1 MKVHAGVD
9 AGTGYIH
16 TIEGTAANVHDSTEA
31 TKLIREDDHVV
42 YGDSGYLG
50 VPKQEEVIKDEHLS
64 QIDYRICKRPSSLK
78 TSKDYEGINWEK
90 QMENRISSI
99 RCKVE
104 HAFLIVKR
112 DFGYRKVA
120 YRGIAK
126 NMNRFHVLF
135 GCANLLMCI
144 RAGRTKQFRNKQVA
158 PIAG

>member
-1 MKVHAGVD
+1 M
-9 AGTGYIH
+9 
-16 TIEGTAANVHDSTEA
+16 
-31 TKLIREDDHVV
+31 
-42 YGDSGYLG
+42 
-50 VPKQEEVIKDEHLS
+50 
-64 QIDYRICKRPSSLK
+64 K

-135 GCANLLMCI
+135 GCANLLMCT
-144 RAGRTKQFRNKQVA
+144 RAGRTEQFRNKQATPAV
-158 PIAG
+158 G

>member
-1 MKVHAGVD
+1 MGRNDQTVLS
-9 AGTGYIH
+9 
-16 TIEGTAANVHDSTEA
+16 EGRAWA
-31 TKLIREDDHVV
+31 TC
-42 YGDSGYLG
+42 SGYRDDAAD
-50 VPKQEEVIKDEHLS
+50 VSDADMVQQQEDVIKDEHLS

-112 DFGYRKVA
+112 DFGGYRKVA

-144 RAGRTKQFRNKQVA
+144 RAGRTEQFRNKQVA

>member
-1 MKVHAGVD
+1 MESMGRNDQTVLSEGRAWATCSGYRDDATDVSDADMVQPVH
-9 AGTGYIH
+9 
-16 TIEGTAANVHDSTEA
+16 
-31 TKLIREDDHVV
+31 
-42 YGDSGYLG
+42 GDSGYLG
-50 VPKQEEVIKDEHLS
+50 VPKQEDVIKDEHLS

-144 RAGRTKQFRNKQVA
+144 RTGRTEQFRNKQVA

>member
-1 MKVHAGVD
+1 MV
-9 AGTGYIH
+9 
-16 TIEGTAANVHDSTEA
+16 SW
-31 TKLIREDDHVV
+31 ED
-42 YGDSGYLG
+42 
-50 VPKQEEVIKDEHLS
+50 VIKDEHLS

-90 QMENRISSI
+90 QMENRLSSI

-144 RAGRTKQFRNKQVA
+144 RAGRTEQFRNKQAAPVA
-158 PIAG
+158 G

>member
-1 MKVHAGVD
+1 MRGRC
-9 AGTGYIH
+9 
-16 TIEGTAANVHDSTEA
+16 AA
-31 TKLIREDDHVV
+31 
-42 YGDSGYLG
+42 
-50 VPKQEEVIKDEHLS
+50 
-64 QIDYRICKRPSSLK
+64 LK

-90 QMENRISSI
+90 QMGNRISLI

-126 NMNRFHVLF
+126 NINRFHALF

-144 RAGRTKQFRNKQVA
+144 QAGRTEQFRNKQA
-158 PIAG
+158 TPAAGYYAHEGNSPSLGMKNRFRRCLRGCFSTFACDP